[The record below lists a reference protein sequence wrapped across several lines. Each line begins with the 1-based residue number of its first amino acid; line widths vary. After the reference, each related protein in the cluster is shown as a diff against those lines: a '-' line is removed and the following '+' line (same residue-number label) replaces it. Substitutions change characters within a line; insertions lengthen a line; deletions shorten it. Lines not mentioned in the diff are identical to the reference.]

1 MEKEKLYKIYELL
14 RSKEKSCSEFEGK
27 CISGIPSFFS
37 LIFQYYKLLQLR
49 GEPFNKVLHA
59 YPEIQT
65 HRIKFKKLTFYEK
78 QYMAFAWKIFLTE
91 EQLHTNRTEKEIKKV
106 FFTDVVNN
114 LASIDEDDYKRRY
127 FPLLK
132 MREIYKEEYGEDFE
146 GDIEKD
152 FEEEFG
158 EDFEEEYRE
167 VYGNFVEFC
176 KEEKLDKEQYSKFY
190 EIICELPL
198 EDSRKIRESF
208 SKWRFQEER
217 NSFDKLQMSSLDS
230 AMSELKNYLESPP
243 SYDYIECL
251 CQMLTDNFGDFLI
264 SNLNNGI
271 QGSICIYLGIASCR
285 ANLDYRT
292 IKNLCSKN
300 NENENP
306 VINRNVIKL
315 NYQYLKEYK
324 DNLEKAVKEY
334 YTKKYM
340 MENFIQK
347 IKKSS
352 T

>member
-14 RSKEKSCSEFEGK
+14 RSKENNCSEFERK

-65 HRIKFKKLTFYEK
+65 HRIKFKKLTFWEK
-78 QYMAFAWKIFLTE
+78 QHIDFAWKIFLTE
-91 EQLHTNRTEKEIKKV
+91 EQLHTNKTEKEIKKA
-106 FFTDVVNN
+106 FFKNVVNH
-114 LASIDEDDYKRRY
+114 LASIDEEDYKRRY
-127 FPLLK
+127 FYPK
-132 MREIYKEEYGEDFE
+132 ETREKYKEKYKKIYGDFTQ
-146 GDIEKD
+146 
-152 FEEEFG
+152 
-158 EDFEEEYRE
+158 Y
-167 VYGNFVEFC
+167 C
-176 KEEKLDKEQYSKFY
+176 KKKKLDKDQYSNFY
-190 EIICELPL
+190 KIICDLPL
-198 EDSRKIRESF
+198 EDSRKIRESL
-208 SKWRFQEER
+208 SKWRFSEATR
-217 NSFDKLQMSSLDS
+217 TSFDKLQMSSLDS

-251 CQMLTDNFGDFLI
+251 SQMLTDNFGDFLI

-271 QGSICIYLGIASCR
+271 QGSICIYFGIASYR

-300 NENENP
+300 NENESP

-315 NYQYLKEYK
+315 NYQYLRAYK
-324 DNLEKAVKEY
+324 DNLEKAVNRY
-334 YTKKYM
+334 YKKKYE
-340 MENFIQK
+340 MENVIQK

>member
-14 RSKEKSCSEFEGK
+14 RSKEKSCSEFERK

-49 GEPFNKVLHA
+49 GKPFNKVLHA

-65 HRIKFKKLTFYEK
+65 HRIKFKKLTFWEK

-91 EQLHTNRTEKEIKKV
+91 EQLHTNRTEKEIKKF

-114 LASIDEDDYKRRY
+114 LASINEDDYKRRY

-132 MREIYKEEYGEDFE
+132 MREIYKEEYGKNFE
-146 GDIEKD
+146 GDFGKD
-152 FEEEFG
+152 FEEEYG
-158 EDFEEEYRE
+158 E
-167 VYGNFVEFC
+167 VYGDFVKFC
-176 KEEKLDKEQYSKFY
+176 KEEKLDKDQYSKFY
-190 EIICELPL
+190 KIICDLPL
-198 EDSRKIRESF
+198 EDSRKIRESL
-208 SKWRFQEER
+208 SKWRFSEATR
-217 NSFDKLQMSSLDS
+217 TSFDKLQISSLDS

-251 CQMLTDNFGDFLI
+251 SQMLTDNFGDFLI

-271 QGSICIYLGIASCR
+271 QGSICIYFGIASYR

-300 NENENP
+300 NENESP

-315 NYQYLKEYK
+315 NYQYLRAYK
-324 DNLEKAVKEY
+324 DNLEKAVNRY
-334 YTKKYM
+334 YKKKYE
-340 MENFIQK
+340 MENVIQK